1 MADFTEY
8 FAVLNEIT
16 RQAGAIVR
24 RYYGSSISVDLK
36 ADSSPVTEA
45 DREVERFLRAALA
58 KHFPDHE
65 IYGEEY
71 GASGRTSPY
80 RWIIDP
86 IDGTRSFLLRT
97 PLFGTLIALEFEGQP
112 ILGSIYLPIQNQL
125 LLGSIE
131 TGTFLNGE
139 KCTVSET
146 RELSKARLMI
156 TDPAV
161 LAGDQRDRAI
171 ERLCTEVDLTRGFGD
186 CFGYFLVASGAAD
199 IMIDPILEYHD
210 VAALRPIVE
219 GAGGRLTN
227 RDGGRDLHIKNAVAT
242 NGYLHDQVLRVLD
255 EGLSQSTRE
264 PQPRRDA

>member
-1 MADFTEY
+1 MTDFTEY
-8 FAVLNEIT
+8 FAVLDEIT

-24 RYYGSSISVDLK
+24 RYYGSSMTVVLK
-36 ADSSPVTEA
+36 ADSSPVTDA
-45 DREVERFLRAALA
+45 DREVERFLRAAIA
-58 KHFPDHE
+58 KHFPGHG

-71 GASGRTSPY
+71 GDSGDKSPY

-112 ILGSIYLPIQNQL
+112 VLGSIYLPIQNQL
-125 LLGSIE
+125 LIGSIE
-131 TGTFLNGE
+131 TGTFLNGT
-139 KCTVSET
+139 KCWVSET
-146 RELSKARLMI
+146 TDLSRARLMI

-161 LAGDQRDRAI
+161 LAGDGRDRAI
-171 ERLCTEVDLTRGFGD
+171 EKLCTQVDLIRGFGD

-227 RDGGRDLHIKNAVAT
+227 LDGGRDLHIKNAVAT
-242 NGYLHDQVLRVLD
+242 NGHLHDQVLRVLG
-255 EGLSQSTRE
+255 ERQSV
-264 PQPRRDA
+264 DS